1 MIRNKSDLII
11 ELAIANVTAT
21 VKILNERIER
31 ENDENRI
38 NELKKE
44 REILIQVLKDL
55 AVNHRRISLNKA
67 NQINTSLFSSS
78 KWFSLFHI

>member
-44 REILIQVLKDL
+44 REILIQVFKGLSG
-55 AVNHRRISLNKA
+55 RPYGEYR
-67 NQINTSLFSSS
+67 
-78 KWFSLFHI
+78 

>member
-1 MIRNKSDLII
+1 MIQNKSDLII

-55 AVNHRRISLNKA
+55 AVDHTTNIAK
-67 NQINTSLFSSS
+67 
-78 KWFSLFHI
+78 

>member
-44 REILIQVLKDL
+44 REILIQVLKEVTVDHATKIAKQRL
-55 AVNHRRISLNKA
+55 TK
-67 NQINTSLFSSS
+67 
-78 KWFSLFHI
+78 